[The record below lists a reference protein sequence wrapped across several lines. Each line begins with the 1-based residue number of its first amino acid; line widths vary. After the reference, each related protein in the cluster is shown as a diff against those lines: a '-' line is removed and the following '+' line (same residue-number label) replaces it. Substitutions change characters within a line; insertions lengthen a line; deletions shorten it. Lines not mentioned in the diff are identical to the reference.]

1 MIITDDTTY
10 RSHPCP
16 SFSTL
21 KHILTSPLHYQA
33 ALRKPVE
40 QSKAMLL
47 GSMLH
52 SRVLENKEY
61 PVAVMPRDLDGR
73 TKEGR
78 AWKEANAGRDVISS
92 DEHDQYKRMVA
103 ACDKNA
109 DLQYLLKKCDMREV
123 GIVTK
128 YRGLELKGKLD
139 ASGIDEAGNRFILDL
154 KSSQSA
160 DPFEFGR
167 SASSMKYF
175 MQMCLYTTLL
185 SLELKLES
193 EPAWFWVV
201 CENSEAADVCIF
213 QPPQDAIEIGR
224 AQLNRAVD
232 LYIECSTSGKW
243 PGRGNGILELEISPF
258 ERRKW
263 IK

>member
-1 MIITDDTTY
+1 MLF
-10 RSHPCP
+10 RS
-16 SFSTL
+16 
-21 KHILTSPLHYQA
+21 
-33 ALRKPVE
+33 
-40 QSKAMLL
+40 
-47 GSMLH
+47 
-52 SRVLENKEY
+52 
-61 PVAVMPRDLDGR
+61 
-73 TKEGR
+73 
-78 AWKEANAGRDVISS
+78 
-92 DEHDQYKRMVA
+92 
-103 ACDKNA
+103 
-109 DLQYLLKKCDMREV
+109 
-123 GIVTK
+123 
-128 YRGLELKGKLD
+128 
-139 ASGIDEAGNRFILDL
+139 
-154 KSSQSA
+154 
-160 DPFEFGR
+160 
-167 SASSMKYF
+167 
-175 MQMCLYTTLL
+175 TLL